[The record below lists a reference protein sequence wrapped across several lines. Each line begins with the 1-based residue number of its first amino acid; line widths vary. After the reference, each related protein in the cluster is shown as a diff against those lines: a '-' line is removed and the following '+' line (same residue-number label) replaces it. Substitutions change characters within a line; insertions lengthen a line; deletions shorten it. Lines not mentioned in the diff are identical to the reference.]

1 MTDLSERISRR
12 QWRKLTKNQ
21 RGLLV
26 WQARQRLAAYWHI
39 DERIDNSSDVLYH
52 HIADLNREIK
62 ELKKALKK

>member
-1 MTDLSERISRR
+1 MTDLSEYIPRKT
-12 QWRKLTKNQ
+12 WRKLTKNQ

-26 WQARQRLAAYWHI
+26 WAARQRLTAYWHI
-39 DERIDNSSDVLYH
+39 DERIGHAANALEN